1 MARKDLNSGNVSNYA
16 ALLRE
21 DKTRLVPAKRPR
33 AIAKA
38 RCGLKM
44 KHRTRV
50 PPVPTDTRAERN
62 KSSLTAIFMTTTV
75 NQSSSELSVWALR
88 SRATATTLSMPER
101 KREGEEAELN
111 ENYHAQS
118 NTVVDDNAR
127 MELGEGATSVQ
138 DGHETFWGRR
148 FAEKREASRRDI
160 KRLGL
165 RSRATTLW
173 LDRYELEE
181 SHRVSKMKL
190 HVALIPCHGVA
201 KERS

>member
-1 MARKDLNSGNVSNYA
+1 MRIKDEAPHQNPTSTDRYESREEQVESDGNFYDDDSESIFFRAVSLGV
-16 ALLRE
+16 ALSR
-21 DKTRLVPAKRPR
+21 DSY
-33 AIAKA
+33 
-38 RCGLKM
+38 
-44 KHRTRV
+44 
-50 PPVPTDTRAERN
+50 DTFNAQ
-62 KSSLTAIFMTTTV
+62 T
-75 NQSSSELSVWALR
+75 
-88 SRATATTLSMPER
+88 
-101 KREGEEAELN
+101 EAELK